1 MIDVTLTF
9 TVILSIFMLI
19 LSVRILDLRGSP
31 VTNFLHKPE
40 RKIDQQTIERA
51 IRGHG
56 NLVEYAPL
64 FLILMLVLELGGTSQ
79 HQLYLSGVIFT
90 VGRLIHGICFSFM
103 RSNMVL
109 RIGGMAL
116 TFMGF
121 IGLISCSIPI
131 IF

>member
-40 RKIDQQTIERA
+40 RKIDRQTLERA

-90 VGRLIHGICFSFM
+90 VGRLIHGICFSQNCF
-103 RSNMVL
+103 N
-109 RIGGMAL
+109 
-116 TFMGF
+116 GF
-121 IGLISCSIPI
+121 TERYERCS
-131 IF
+131 